1 MSLVAT
7 SRSALEKHL
16 GACEILDVSPDWATA
31 APIALWRWAEWIFP
45 KERSLLLCH
54 SSEEKNTYVAISDGR
69 LKGAQVGSKKD
80 LNRIVSFL
88 GMKLGPDDPKPLV
101 FSGTSAFAPEGMEAP
116 ENFAEL
122 QAYAI
127 PLGLALDYLSKDKQ
141 KLQFLQGPYQPPQ
154 EIKTRKKQLS
164 LYAACCLG
172 LALVMGLSSHLFLNK
187 RETALKGELIA
198 HYPQGRSSVGVQGL
212 LSQWKQSLASQ
223 TRPFPYLLSVP
234 KVSDVLAW
242 LSTHPQLLL
251 HTGIEIQ
258 KVHYSLVQYPK
269 LQQAGLPTQAK
280 VDLEFTAS
288 TPTAARAFHD
298 ALLRGEGPVD
308 AKQKVAWTV
317 HQNVYHTSFYLNHE
331 P

>member
-1 MSLVAT
+1 MQQ
-7 SRSALEKHL
+7 
-16 GACEILDVSPDWATA
+16 
-31 APIALWRWAEWIFP
+31 
-45 KERSLLLCH
+45 LL
-54 SSEEKNTYVAISDGR
+54 A
-69 LKGAQVGSKKD
+69 
-80 LNRIVSFL
+80 
-88 GMKLGPDDPKPLV
+88 
-101 FSGTSAFAPEGMEAP
+101 
-116 ENFAEL
+116 
-122 QAYAI
+122 
-127 PLGLALDYLSKDKQ
+127 
-141 KLQFLQGPYQPPQ
+141 
-154 EIKTRKKQLS
+154 
-164 LYAACCLG
+164 
-172 LALVMGLSSHLFLNK
+172 
-187 RETALKGELIA
+187 
-198 HYPQGRSSVGVQGL
+198 
-212 LSQWKQSLASQ
+212 QWKQSLASQ

-269 LQQAGLPTQAK
+269 LQQASLQTQAK

-317 HQNVYHTSFYLNHE
+317 HQNIYHTSFYLNHE